1 MISSFLMVRI
11 IVFQLFFNNFE
22 YKLKHMKRSLPVLLC
37 IISFSTFAQ
46 YTTVQVLLKPG
57 YFFYETSGIANCTEC
72 SNDVGLNQIIN
83 SYVSLF
89 QYSYSMDQN
98 SSNYDYTLG
107 LISVMGSQNALA
119 LVNDLNAYSAIVYN
133 ASIEQFSHKYN
144 YYLYIRLSSL
154 SNGNYVS
161 TDSNGIIVTSN
172 AQLNLIFQQFNVK
185 FFELGFPST
194 PNFND
199 VFAIGCQFCDTA
211 NLKTALESLEGTVLV
226 TTENIIY
233 TVLLNL
239 NTDSYEK
246 DKRVTLY
253 PNPTTGIF
261 EVQIDG
267 QFQDLDV
274 ELFDSNGRV
283 IYEGKMNSIQ
293 NSSQSIDISSLS
305 KGVYFVRVKNEE
317 LTSTKK
323 IIKN

>member
-1 MISSFLMVRI
+1 
-11 IVFQLFFNNFE
+11 
-22 YKLKHMKRSLPVLLC
+22 MKRILLSLLC

-46 YTTVQVLLKPG
+46 LTTVQVLLKPG
-57 YFFYETSGIANCTEC
+57 YVFYESGWFVTNCNEC

-83 SYVSLF
+83 SYVSSF
-89 QYSYSMDQN
+89 QFSYSMGLD
-98 SSNYDYTLG
+98 SSNYDSTLG
-107 LISVMGSQNALA
+107 LIYVTGSQNALT
-119 LVNDLNAYSAIVYN
+119 LVNQLNAYSNVVYN
-133 ASIEQFSHKYN
+133 ASIEQFSYRYN

-172 AQLNLIFQQFNVK
+172 TQLNTIFQQYNVK
-185 FFELGFPST
+185 YHLLAFPGVTSL
-194 PNFND
+194 NN
-199 VFAIGCQFCDTA
+199 VFTIGCQFCDTA
-211 NLKTALESLEGTVLV
+211 NLRAALESLEGTVLV
-226 TTENIIY
+226 DDSTENIPYII
-233 TVLLNL
+233 LL

>member
-1 MISSFLMVRI
+1 
-11 IVFQLFFNNFE
+11 
-22 YKLKHMKRSLPVLLC
+22 MKRILLSLLC

-46 YTTVQVLLKPG
+46 LTTVQVLLKPG
-57 YFFYETSGIANCTEC
+57 FIFYESSWWNNSTVH

-83 SYVSLF
+83 SYVTFYESSIVMVENNSL
-89 QYSYSMDQN
+89 YGS
-98 SSNYDYTLG
+98 TLG
-107 LISVMGSQNALA
+107 LIHVVNSENTVA
-119 LVNDLNAYSAIVYN
+119 LVNQLNAYSAVVYN
-133 ASIEQFSHKYN
+133 ASIEQFPQKYN
-144 YYLYIRLSSL
+144 YYILTRLSSL

-172 AQLNLIFQQFNVK
+172 AQLNLIFQQFNVYYYQ
-185 FFELGFPST
+185 LAFPGVPSL
-194 PNFND
+194 NN
-199 VFAIGCQFCDTA
+199 VFTIGCQFCDTA
-211 NLKTALESLEGTVLV
+211 NLRAALESLEGTVLV
-226 TTENIIY
+226 DDSTENIPYII
-233 TVLLNL
+233 LL